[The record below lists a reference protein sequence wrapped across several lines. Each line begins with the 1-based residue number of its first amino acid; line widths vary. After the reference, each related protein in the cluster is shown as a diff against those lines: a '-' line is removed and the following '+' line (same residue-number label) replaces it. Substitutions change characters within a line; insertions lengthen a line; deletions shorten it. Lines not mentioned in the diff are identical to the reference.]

1 MRTLEALMTRPL
13 REQLP
18 VERLFAV
25 RADDFGSLGGGLAH
39 AIEASSDRVPP
50 VEGSTPCAGSPI
62 TRVGPAAMRLDPNTH
77 AFVMATAFLTSICF
91 AIAAMQVIA
100 LAIHLFVPGAG

>member
-1 MRTLEALMTRPL
+1 MGVAQAVHQDRPAAPLSLPRRRPAPRRTLHSGIDAAAGT
-13 REQLP
+13 
-18 VERLFAV
+18 
-25 RADDFGSLGGGLAH
+25 AH
-39 AIEASSDRVPP
+39 DESST
-50 VEGSTPCAGSPI
+50 S
-62 TRVGPAAMRLDPNTH
+62 AAMRLDPNTH